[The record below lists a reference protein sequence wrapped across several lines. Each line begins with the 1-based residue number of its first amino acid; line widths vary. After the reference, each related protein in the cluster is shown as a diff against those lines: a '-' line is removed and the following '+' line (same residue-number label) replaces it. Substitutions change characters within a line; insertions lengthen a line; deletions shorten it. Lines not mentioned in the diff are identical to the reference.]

1 MKSPLK
7 LHIPQP
13 CHESWN
19 NMTPKEQGRFC
30 GSCSKIVV
38 DFSVMT
44 DRQMLEYF
52 SNYSGSTCGRFTN
65 DQLNR
70 VIDHK
75 VRKPSNWFKYML
87 GALLPAIFVAG
98 KSYGQGAVAMVKAET
113 IECKPKTVGRVKT
126 VKQVKNVKPAKVAL
140 PEKLSATE
148 IDIPVVNAVNL
159 PEPAPRMEDELT
171 SITVG
176 AFVSEIEI
184 VEEPVFH
191 QFKRFIADAISGQ
204 SFALFPNPAKA
215 GGAMNIS
222 YQLKKGN
229 YIVQV
234 IDINGRVLQQ
244 QEINLGNKSNSIE
257 IRLAGYY
264 ASGQY
269 MLVLADN
276 RRRKI
281 GAKPFIIQ

>member
-1 MKSPLK
+1 MNTPVK

-13 CHESWN
+13 CHENWT

-52 SNYSGSTCGRFTN
+52 SNYSGNTCGRFTH

-70 VIDHK
+70 VVDNK

-87 GALLPAIFVAG
+87 GAMLPALLVAG
-98 KSYGQGAVAMVKAET
+98 KSYGQGAVAVVKGET
-113 IECKPKTVGRVKT
+113 IVCTPKMVGKVKIAVADT
-126 VKQVKNVKPAKVAL
+126 VK
-140 PEKLSATE
+140 
-148 IDIPVVNAVNL
+148 L
-159 PEPAPRMEDELT
+159 PEPVPVEYAEERIML
-171 SITVG
+171 G
-176 AFVSEIEI
+176 GFVAGIEI
-184 VEEPVFH
+184 IEEPVFH
-191 QFKRFIADAISGQ
+191 QFKRFIADSISGQ
-204 SFALFPNPAKA
+204 SFKLSPNPARA
-215 GGAMNIS
+215 GGALKIS
-222 YQLKKGN
+222 YPLNKGN

-234 IDINGRVLQQ
+234 VDVSGRVLQQ

-257 IRLAGYY
+257 IRLADHY

-269 MLVLADN
+269 VLLIADN

-281 GAKPFIIQ
+281 GSKAFIIQ